1 MIIIIITTTKRE
13 SRNLSGES
21 SAGYFRTASDRAT
34 YGDQTGRTTLSSP
47 PFAIQYN
54 CLAARTREAGS
65 QPHTLGGSLQRSLV
79 QYITKYLYVNAYV
92 QT

>member
-1 MIIIIITTTKRE
+1 MLMMMMMMIIIIITKRE

-34 YGDQTGRTTLSSP
+34 YGDQTGRTTLSSA

-54 CLAARTREAGS
+54 CLAARTREVGS
-65 QPHTLGGSLQRSLV
+65 QPHTLGGVL
-79 QYITKYLYVNAYV
+79 
-92 QT
+92 